1 MKTSNINLMI
11 VSIIICI
18 GGYVIVANYT
28 NWQTSLGIFL
38 IQWASNIEHRLKST
52 SRIKDTGKEK
62 I

>member
-1 MKTSNINLMI
+1 MI